1 MSELMVVSGFN
12 PGEKKDLLTIII
24 LTNRKIVIY
33 NTNQKSSV
41 HTRYYHK
48 YAKSTTID

>member
-12 PGEKKDLLTIII
+12 PGKKDLLTIII

-33 NTNQKSSV
+33 NTNQKVVYTPDIITSM
-41 HTRYYHK
+41 RNLRQ
-48 YAKSTTID
+48 